1 MGNDF
6 DNSKLI
12 KICTIGGDDN
22 IIHSIFPY
30 SMNTDE
36 NVQYYKRNL
45 HKNIEAKDHI
55 TGKSEIYKIFWES
68 YNFPEL
74 TKDNRNEFIETI
86 FYKIFEIPKKEKEK
100 NLEISKE
107 NEKKEKKHFS
117 NNNIIIVFGANNAD
131 FLLNCTY
138 LLTRLYLPQIAVITN
153 DNIDG
158 IQDNRFLTIIKNN
171 DEQNLYKKIFNYLW
185 EKECYFNQRGHL
197 INEYSPENIIPSKD
211 LPSSSLN
218 IMLTGMSRSGKST
231 LINILS
237 EKFVSLETPE
247 LISVTQEIREYIIY
261 KEIKEEGNKNGLI
274 KMKFIDTP
282 GLNIDPDDKKNER
295 AKNTIKS
302 LEKKIKE
309 FEDTNETI
317 HIIYFF
323 MPDRPNL
330 EQSKIFFEYLD
341 KFNNERINN
350 NLSKL
355 PILFVFNCKPNST
368 NKDALKKFLKD
379 YDNLYEEGEIINKE
393 ENLSISQELNLLN
406 EDNIIIEDNI
416 IELDLLEEKIKNKRL
431 RDVTYGK
438 GLSDLLK
445 ATKYFIKKRNPFNKQ
460 DFDKIKYY
468 IKEFKNYNLI
478 EQNGEKLT
486 KEQEKNFQSL
496 KIKCKDL
503 MIKISQENNLLSK
516 LSDENEIIKKAK
528 DEAYK
533 TIYVTSS
540 LGFLAGMIPVP
551 LLDIPILYPMYYGM
565 ITKIGNCFSVKYSE
579 IPNSV
584 YFRLMFG
591 LGADVQSS
599 AKIVGNGVASASG
612 KNLGKD
618 LIYDI
623 GEEQLIDWSKNGL
636 HVVKSGGNV
645 NIGEVAENLL
655 IKNESKFD
663 NFITYILN
671 LFPSFNKGV
680 KNGIEAGGQQLGKQ
694 LENVLIENTSNL
706 SKDFVSEA
714 SERFGKVYG
723 EKLVGNAGGYLKN
736 ITPKIIPIVGS
747 LIGGGINFYST
758 YNIGKDSIKYFEDY
772 VKKTMC
778 CEFILKRKEEYEN
791 ILNYLD
797 IMADNIPQEFKINVV
812 D

>member
-74 TKDNRNEFIETI
+74 TKDNRNEFIKTI

-237 EKFVSLETPE
+237 GKFISLETPE

-274 KMKFIDTP
+274 KLKFIDTP

-302 LEKKIKE
+302 LEKK
-309 FEDTNETI
+309 
-317 HIIYFF
+317 
-323 MPDRPNL
+323 
-330 EQSKIFFEYLD
+330 
-341 KFNNERINN
+341 
-350 NLSKL
+350 
-355 PILFVFNCKPNST
+355 
-368 NKDALKKFLKD
+368 
-379 YDNLYEEGEIINKE
+379 
-393 ENLSISQELNLLN
+393 
-406 EDNIIIEDNI
+406 
-416 IELDLLEEKIKNKRL
+416 NKR
-431 RDVTYGK
+431 
-438 GLSDLLK
+438 
-445 ATKYFIKKRNPFNKQ
+445 I
-460 DFDKIKYY
+460 
-468 IKEFKNYNLI
+468 
-478 EQNGEKLT
+478 
-486 KEQEKNFQSL
+486 
-496 KIKCKDL
+496 
-503 MIKISQENNLLSK
+503 
-516 LSDENEIIKKAK
+516 
-528 DEAYK
+528 
-533 TIYVTSS
+533 
-540 LGFLAGMIPVP
+540 
-551 LLDIPILYPMYYGM
+551 
-565 ITKIGNCFSVKYSE
+565 
-579 IPNSV
+579 
-584 YFRLMFG
+584 
-591 LGADVQSS
+591 
-599 AKIVGNGVASASG
+599 
-612 KNLGKD
+612 
-618 LIYDI
+618 
-623 GEEQLIDWSKNGL
+623 
-636 HVVKSGGNV
+636 
-645 NIGEVAENLL
+645 
-655 IKNESKFD
+655 
-663 NFITYILN
+663 
-671 LFPSFNKGV
+671 
-680 KNGIEAGGQQLGKQ
+680 
-694 LENVLIENTSNL
+694 
-706 SKDFVSEA
+706 
-714 SERFGKVYG
+714 
-723 EKLVGNAGGYLKN
+723 
-736 ITPKIIPIVGS
+736 
-747 LIGGGINFYST
+747 
-758 YNIGKDSIKYFEDY
+758 
-772 VKKTMC
+772 
-778 CEFILKRKEEYEN
+778 
-791 ILNYLD
+791 
-797 IMADNIPQEFKINVV
+797 
-812 D
+812 